1 MAIPERS
8 HNGDYTY
15 KDYAQWPEEE
25 RWELIDGIAY
35 AQATPTR
42 DHQRISREL
51 LFYLT
56 AFFRGQDCE
65 PFHAPFSVVLPEK
78 NQQRQDARTVVEPDL
93 VVICDQSRLHKHG
106 YEGSP
111 ELIIEILSPSTSSKD
126 MITKRLLYERHKVKE
141 YWIIDPVHRIV
152 TVYRL
157 EGAKFTTFEHFS
169 HKDTLTTPLFP
180 GLAINLSQVFANIGE
195 EADENRREIL
205 TVREE

>member
-126 MITKRLLYERHKVKE
+126 MITKRLLYERHGVKE
-141 YWIIDPVHRIV
+141 YWIVDPVHRIV
-152 TVYRL
+152 TAYRL
-157 EGAKFTTFEHFS
+157 EGAKFTAFEHFS
-169 HKDTLTTPLFP
+169 HKDTLTTSLFP
-180 GLAINLSQVFANIGE
+180 GLAINLSQVFTSVGE
-195 EADENRREIL
+195 ETDESGKEIL

>member
-56 AFFRGQDCE
+56 AFFRGKDCE

-126 MITKRLLYERHKVKE
+126 MITKRLLYERHGVKE
-141 YWIIDPVHRIV
+141 YWIVDPVHRIV
-152 TVYRL
+152 TAYRL
-157 EGAKFTTFEHFS
+157 EGAKFTAFEHFS
-169 HKDTLTTPLFP
+169 HKDTLTTSLFP
-180 GLAINLSQVFANIGE
+180 GLAINLSQVFTSVGE
-195 EADENRREIL
+195 ETDESGKEIL

>member
-42 DHQRISREL
+42 DHQRISRQL

-56 AFFRGQDCE
+56 AFFRGKDCE

-141 YWIIDPVHRIV
+141 YWIVDPVHRIV
-152 TVYRL
+152 TAYRL
-157 EGAKFTTFEHFS
+157 DGEKFTTFEHYS
-169 HKDTLTTPLFP
+169 HKDTITTPLFP
-180 GLAINLSQVFANIGE
+180 GLAIDLSQVFASVGE
-195 EADENRREIL
+195 EADESRREIL

>member
-126 MITKRLLYERHKVKE
+126 MITKRLLYERHGVKE
-141 YWIIDPVHRIV
+141 YWIVDPVHRIV
-152 TVYRL
+152 TAYRL

-180 GLAINLSQVFANIGE
+180 GLEINLSQVFANIGE